1 MSCRERSIHEND
13 SYINYNACTV
23 DLGEMAS
30 RLQRFVNRLV
40 KQHLEKPSSAY
51 EVDED
56 FRVSRGG
63 ETVEKKFRPKR
74 GASSRARDTLRK
86 AMDDDEFEVSLHY
99 RSRINLVLWFHQ
111 YL

>member
-1 MSCRERSIHEND
+1 
-13 SYINYNACTV
+13 
-23 DLGEMAS
+23 MAS

-40 KQHLEKPSSAY
+40 KQHLEKPTSAY

-86 AMDDDEFEVSLHY
+86 AMDDDEFEVSIHY
-99 RSRINLVLWFHQ
+99 RSRINLILWFHQ